1 MLGSRYKENGGQIHL
16 HGRPHG
22 SIVVHVEG
30 AAASA
35 IGMNR
40 PRSVA
45 VNLIGRTRPPLCS
58 VLARISV
65 QINTILLREGPELL
79 RFDLLPG
86 DSLGD
91 VLGAD
96 DRLLL
101 FGDRLGQG
109 NHFLLQGASRILIGL
124 SPLRH
129 IGRVVGIITVV
140 LAVASCIFKRPVAPR
155 AERDISEIIVYR
167 KQGNDGRIIAFVGL
181 LADHPPFMP
190 RKGQPAFVDL

>member
-1 MLGSRYKENGGQIHL
+1 MRQ
-16 HGRPHG
+16 
-22 SIVVHVEG
+22 
-30 AAASA
+30 
-35 IGMNR
+35 
-40 PRSVA
+40 
-45 VNLIGRTRPPLCS
+45 
-58 VLARISV
+58 
-65 QINTILLREGPELL
+65 GPELL

-140 LAVASCIFKRPVAPR
+140 LAVASCIFKRHGAPR

-181 LADHPPFMP
+181 FADHPPFMP
-190 RKGQPAFVDL
+190 RKGQPASVDL